1 MQQNHEEH
9 INWLRERLAAP
20 LPGIAGQERM
30 MARVKPMPDKI
41 PSDARPSAVLCLL
54 FPIEEALHVLLI
66 RRVDDGKAHSGQ
78 IGFPGGKQD
87 PWDADLKS
95 TALREANE
103 EVGIMSAN
111 VDILGSLTPL
121 YIPVSNFQVYPFVGY
136 SATKPEY
143 NISQSEVAEVLEIPI
158 TDLLHPEH
166 KTVVNVTSPVMPEI
180 IRSVRAYK
188 LPDNGI
194 IWGATA
200 MIISEL
206 ETLLEEYQKL

>member
-1 MQQNHEEH
+1 MERNHKAYIE
-9 INWLRERLAAP
+9 WLKGRLAEP
-20 LPGIAGQERM
+20 LPGIAGQEKM
-30 MARVKPMPDKI
+30 MARVKPMPEKI
-41 PSDARPSAVLCLL
+41 PTDARPSAVLCLL
-54 FPIEEALHVLLI
+54 FPIVETLHLLLI

-95 TALREANE
+95 TALREAQE
-103 EVGIMSAN
+103 EVGIMPAN
-111 VDILGSLTPL
+111 VDIIGSLTPL

-136 SATKPEY
+136 SANKPEY
-143 NISQSEVAEVLEIPI
+143 NISKAEVAEVLETPI
-158 TDLLHPEH
+158 KHLLHPDH
-166 KTVVNVTSPVMPEI
+166 KTIVNVTSPVMPEI

-188 LPDNGI
+188 LPDSGI

-206 ETLLEEYQKL
+206 ETILEQYKR